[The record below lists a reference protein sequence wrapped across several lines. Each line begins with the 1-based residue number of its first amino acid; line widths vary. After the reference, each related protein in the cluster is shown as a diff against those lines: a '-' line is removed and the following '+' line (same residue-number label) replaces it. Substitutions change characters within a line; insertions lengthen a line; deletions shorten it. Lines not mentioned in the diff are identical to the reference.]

1 MEPQTPTYA
10 QAIAELEGILAK
22 MQSPDCDIDNLA
34 RYARVSM
41 LSRRPSEDTSLRRFF
56 TIIPG
61 AKNFFSIFCAYVRI
75 YYYLCGNVYL
85 TRQLH

>member
-34 RYARVSM
+34 RYAARAIE
-41 LSRRPSEDTSLRRFF
+41 LLKQCRAKLTTCAAQLRKSLEALPQ
-56 TIIPG
+56 T
-61 AKNFFSIFCAYVRI
+61 
-75 YYYLCGNVYL
+75 L
-85 TRQLH
+85 